1 MQTEIRV
8 LLVNQI
14 ALLCDVMAAVLQ
26 EEPDMEVIG
35 QATTLGEA
43 LDLAP
48 QADVI
53 LVNTSMEDGVALA
66 LTRAVV
72 DSALPSKVLALGLTE
87 SREQVL
93 EYVQAGAAGYVL
105 NDDSVED
112 LLERIRGVHAG
123 QVQVSPRIAAALIS
137 RISEYAQLL
146 RQVRRETGGTDSLT
160 PREQEILALI
170 PQGLT
175 NQQIAGRLSIEMGTV
190 KNHVH
195 NILRKLDASNRHEAA
210 TCWSID
216 REGTDVVR
224 AVPGLLQ
231 GAPRLDGSI
240 HSVRNSSS
248 PEGPALA
255 GPSGWRAEEAS
266 RARAGPLAKP
276 QVFNGL
282 IGSRYGDGR

>member
-14 ALLCDVMAAVLQ
+14 ALLCDVMATVLQ

-35 QATTLGEA
+35 QATTLDEA

-93 EYVQAGAAGYVL
+93 QYVQAGAAGYVL

-112 LLERIRGVHAG
+112 LLERIRDVHAG
-123 QVQVSPRIAAALIS
+123 QVQVSPRIAAALIT

-146 RQVRRETGGTDSLT
+146 HQARREAGGTDSLT

-210 TCWSID
+210 
-216 REGTDVVR
+216 
-224 AVPGLLQ
+224 
-231 GAPRLDGSI
+231 I
-240 HSVRNSSS
+240 HWAIAGENQAAM
-248 PEGPALA
+248 PPLPGPAIK
-255 GPSGWRAEEAS
+255 GVYTNDQHG
-266 RARAGPLAKP
+266 
-276 QVFNGL
+276 
-282 IGSRYGDGR
+282 